1 MAQAKTNKEN
11 TSSNALMLLVTIVDR
26 RKAEFYTDLIQSLGA
41 NVSFTA
47 FGEGT
52 ADAKMM
58 NLMGFTNSE
67 KAVLFSVIRKDR
79 QKEILETIEDKFK
92 SIKNGKGVC
101 VTIPFTSVIG
111 VNLFN
116 FLSDNRMTL
125 M

>member
-11 TSSNALMLLVTIVDR
+11 TSTNSLMLMVTIVDR

-41 NVSFTA
+41 NVSFTS

-52 ADAKMM
+52 ADAGMM
-58 NLMGFTNSE
+58 SLMGLTNSE

-79 QKEILETIEDKFK
+79 QKEILETLDDKFK

-101 VTIPFTSVIG
+101 VTIPFSSVIG

-116 FLSDNRMTL
+116 FLCDNRMTL